1 MASPHEPGAHVVKFF
16 AALVLLVGLVAALWL
31 VDRDPVA
38 GLVVYCALAALVCGL
53 AAVSERRHV

>member
-1 MASPHEPGAHVVKFF
+1 MKLF
-16 AALVLLVGLVAALWL
+16 AVLVCLVGLVAALWL

-53 AAVSERRHV
+53 AALSERRHV

>member
-1 MASPHEPGAHVVKFF
+1 MQTWMKRSLGVAAGVV
-16 AALVLLVGLVAALWL
+16 VLLVGLVSALWL

-53 AAVSERRHV
+53 AALSERRHV